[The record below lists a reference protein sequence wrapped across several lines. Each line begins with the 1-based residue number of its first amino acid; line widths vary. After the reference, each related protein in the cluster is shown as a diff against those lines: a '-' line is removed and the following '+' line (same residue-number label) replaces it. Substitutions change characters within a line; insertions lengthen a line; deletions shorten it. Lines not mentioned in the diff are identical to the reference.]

1 MIPLV
6 LSRAV
11 FLKRGMLQKS
21 VIKLNELLDGH
32 ELRSLIIFSLICQVI
47 LVFLGDHRKYSPKVR
62 IRALTWSAYLMADS
76 VASYALGMITNTV
89 ALIDNE
95 NENENASTYPIENI
109 TMTLF
114 WAPFLLLHLGGPDRI
129 TAFSLEDNELWSRH
143 LFSLFN
149 QMIAIVIVFSIA
161 WDESRFYKLSMLMM
175 VPALIKYGERVW
187 VLWAASSDHF
197 KNFVP
202 DLQPDHSRIME
213 EYKLKEIEGHK
224 LIQLTVNKVHK
235 VMRTHVEADLKSLE
249 EQPSSEKLYRQ
260 SQFELLAARGLVDI
274 FKRIF
279 ADLLLSFDEYATSW
293 SVLKGK
299 NFLVVFRVIEF
310 ELGFLYDLLYTKALV
325 IYSRVGLFL
334 CFLSISVILVV
345 LILFT
350 FTHKNQL
357 FSSSMFDINL
367 SYALV
372 VVALLLEIYAL
383 YGLLLSDWTACWLI
397 NHKWFGFMKLIN
409 WFRPLHKRRRWSNQ
423 IGQYNLLSVS
433 LKEKQSSVCHR
444 VLGFLLGVDK
454 MPVVQKHLYKTHE
467 DVNDHLKEFIF
478 KQLARDDQRRDA
490 ELPSPWSKICYHFRN
505 SNSLDNPGDSH
516 DEGTESRRTISKCLS
531 RYMAYLLVMH
541 PSLLPS
547 GTRRIKYQDTYATG
561 MRFFEQHTKDKRHK
575 IKMTEACDLLLRQVE
590 NEEKHTIPKGQTSK
604 LLWYNGCLLA
614 SKLHDIANE
623 KKRWTAVSEV
633 WVEMFAYA
641 ASKCD
646 ASDHAQQ
653 LRRGRGLLTHVWFLM
668 THFGLTDYFKIQN
681 VPAIA
686 DMIVK

>member
-1 MIPLV
+1 MLTCGVSV
-6 LSRAV
+6 LCRAV
-11 FLKRGMLQKS
+11 FLKRGTLQKS
-21 VIKLNELLDGH
+21 VIKVNGLLEGH
-32 ELRSLIIFSLICQVI
+32 ELRSLIILSLICQII
-47 LVFLGDHRKYSPKVR
+47 LVYLGDHRKYSPKVR
-62 IRALTWSAYLMADS
+62 IRALTC
-76 VASYALGMITNTV
+76 
-89 ALIDNE
+89 
-95 NENENASTYPIENI
+95 
-109 TMTLF
+109 
-114 WAPFLLLHLGGPDRI
+114 
-129 TAFSLEDNELWSRH
+129 
-143 LFSLFN
+143 
-149 QMIAIVIVFSIA
+149 
-161 WDESRFYKLSMLMM
+161 M
-175 VPALIKYGERVW
+175 VRVW
-187 VLWAASSDHF
+187 VLWAASSDNF
-197 KNFVP
+197 KDFVL
-202 DLQPDHSRIME
+202 DLQQDRSRIME
-213 EYKLKEIEGHK
+213 EYKLKEIEGYK
-224 LIQLTVNKVHK
+224 LIQLTVNNVHK

-249 EQPSSEKLYRQ
+249 DQPSGE
-260 SQFELLAARGLVDI
+260 ELQRLVDI
-274 FKRIF
+274 FKGIL
-279 ADLLLSFDEYATSW
+279 ADLLLSFEEYATSR

-310 ELGFLYDLLYTKALV
+310 ELSFLYDLLYTKALV
-325 IYSRVGLFL
+325 IYSRFGLFL
-334 CFLSISVILVV
+334 RFLSISVTLVV
-345 LILFT
+345 LIL

-367 SYALV
+367 TYALL

-383 YGLLLSDWTACWLI
+383 YGFLLSDWTACWLI

-409 WFRPLHKRRRWSNQ
+409 WFRPLHK
-423 IGQYNLLSVS
+423 SVS

-444 VLGFLLGVDK
+444 VLRFLLGVDE

-490 ELPSPWSKICYHFRN
+490 ELPSPWSSRGIHALKRNKRSVSLKWSIELEFDESIIIWHIATEICYHFRN

-516 DEGTESRRTISKCLS
+516 DGGTESRRTISKCLS

-547 GTRRIKYQDTYATG
+547 RTRRIKYQDTYATG
-561 MRFFEQHTKDKRHK
+561 MRFFEQHTKDERHK

-604 LLWYNGCLLA
+604 FLWYNGCRLA

-633 WVEMFAYA
+633 WVKMLAYA

-646 ASDHAQQ
+646 TSDHAQQ
-653 LRRGRGLLTHVWFLM
+653 LRRGGELLTHVWFPM
-668 THFGLTDYFKIQN
+668 THFGLTDYFKLQN